1 MNNTYN
7 ADNKDAQFDLFEV
20 AYKTVDE
27 VIEKAP
33 SDNDALATLV
43 TAAAMLAYEMSYDLP
58 EILAL
63 VRDNFTVVYANADSD
78 THDAPEVLQ

>member
-27 VIEKAP
+27 AIEKAP
-33 SDNDALATLV
+33 SDNDA
-43 TAAAMLAYEMSYDLP
+43 
-58 EILAL
+58 
-63 VRDNFTVVYANADSD
+63 
-78 THDAPEVLQ
+78 PEVLQ

>member
-1 MNNTYN
+1 MNN
-7 ADNKDAQFDLFEV
+7 ADNTNNAQFNLFEV

-27 VIEKAP
+27 AVEKAP

-63 VRDNFTVVYANADSD
+63 VRDNFAVVYANADEV
-78 THDAPEVLQ
+78 PEVLQ